1 MLRVNCCKFLIR
13 HFEDCICLTKL
24 FLARGPIIASIG
36 LIVVMI
42 GANLFDWSYQSVESI
57 LRTKSTLMENK
68 EILPNQFTN
77 FTIRSDQL
85 QEHNVIIIHTAP
97 SSGSVKLEGMEPNGM
112 IFEKESKDGFLYH
125 IIQKNDQGG
134 LYAIKVSD
142 TGSQPVKIN
151 VIMGADPFLGKNCDT
166 SYGIRC
172 NVVQMSMGMV
182 AIGIIAFIVGI
193 LLGISD
199 FKKEKNL
206 QKK

>member
-1 MLRVNCCKFLIR
+1 
-13 HFEDCICLTKL
+13 
-24 FLARGPIIASIG
+24 
-36 LIVVMI
+36 MI
-42 GANLFDWSYQSVESI
+42 GANLFDWSYQSVEYI
-57 LRTKSTLMENK
+57 LKTKSTLMENK

-77 FTIRSDQL
+77 FTIHSDQL
-85 QEHNVIIIHTAP
+85 QEHNVIIIHTVP
-97 SSGSVKLEGMEPNGM
+97 SSSSVKLEGMEPNGM

-125 IIQKNDQGG
+125 IIQRNDQGG
-134 LYAIKVSD
+134 LYAIKISD

-151 VIMGADPFLGKNCDT
+151 VIMGEDPFLSKNCDT
-166 SYGIRC
+166 PYGMRC

-199 FKKEKNL
+199 FKKEKKL

>member
-1 MLRVNCCKFLIR
+1 M
-13 HFEDCICLTKL
+13 TKL

-77 FTIRSDQL
+77 FTIHSAQL
-85 QEHNVIIIHTAP
+85 QEHNVIIMHTSP

-125 IIQKNDQGG
+125 IIQRNDQGG
-134 LYAIKVSD
+134 LYVIKISD

-151 VIMGADPFLGKNCDT
+151 VIMGEDPFLGKNCDT

-182 AIGIIAFIVGI
+182 ATGIIAFIVGI
-193 LLGISD
+193 LLGMSD
-199 FKKEKNL
+199 FKKEKKI